1 MKGLMIK
8 DAKLLKNQGK
18 LLAVMLVVVAGIMYF
33 ATDVN
38 AMFIVGYITIIF
50 AMFTATTISYDEF
63 DNCYLF
69 LMTLPVTRKKYVN
82 EKYLFAMIT
91 ILIAWCVSM
100 VIATL
105 VMISGKEREPLEM
118 WIGENVCFIFVAWV
132 FTSVMLPVRLKF
144 NAEKARYANLI
155 AMGCVLAVVDI
166 VYQIGKM
173 FPAEMR
179 SNIIDYLNG
188 TGAAGFILICG
199 AVAVAAGVISYLSS
213 RHIMARKEF

>member
-38 AMFIVGYITIIF
+38 ASFIVGYITIIF

-82 EKYLFAMIT
+82 EKYLFALIS

-100 VIATL
+100 VLATVVEL
-105 VMISGKEREPLEM
+105 SGGDLLSWGE
-118 WIGENVCFIFVAWV
+118 WIGGNLCIIFIAWV
-132 FTSVMLPVRLKF
+132 FVSVMLPLRLKF

-155 AMGCVLAVVDI
+155 AMGCILAVVYI
-166 VYQIGKM
+166 VYQMGKLL
-173 FPAEMR
+173 PAEAR
-179 SNIIDYLNG
+179 SRMAAYINEIGD
-188 TGAAGFILICG
+188 TGILLVFG
-199 AVAVAAGVISYLSS
+199 VVAVAAGVISYLCS
-213 RHIMARKEF
+213 RHIMTRKEF

>member
-1 MKGLMIK
+1 
-8 DAKLLKNQGK
+8 
-18 LLAVMLVVVAGIMYF
+18 
-33 ATDVN
+33 
-38 AMFIVGYITIIF
+38 
-50 AMFTATTISYDEF
+50 
-63 DNCYLF
+63 
-69 LMTLPVTRKKYVN
+69 
-82 EKYLFAMIT
+82 
-91 ILIAWCVSM
+91 
-100 VIATL
+100 
-105 VMISGKEREPLEM
+105 M

-155 AMGCVLAVVDI
+155 AMGCILAVVDI

>member
-1 MKGLMIK
+1 
-8 DAKLLKNQGK
+8 
-18 LLAVMLVVVAGIMYF
+18 
-33 ATDVN
+33 
-38 AMFIVGYITIIF
+38 
-50 AMFTATTISYDEF
+50 MFTATTISYDGF

-82 EKYLFAMIT
+82 EKYLF
-91 ILIAWCVSM
+91 
-100 VIATL
+100 
-105 VMISGKEREPLEM
+105 
-118 WIGENVCFIFVAWV
+118 
-132 FTSVMLPVRLKF
+132 KF

-155 AMGCVLAVVDI
+155 AMGCILAVVDI